1 MIDEKQ
7 WNILNRV
14 EELRKFS
21 KLAKQRLKEKD
32 RHTRKG
38 NAPLVYLM
46 YEYLCLTLLH
56 AQSLDT
62 QQYLPRVFR

>member
-7 WNILNRV
+7 WNRLNRV

-32 RHTRKG
+32 RDTRKG
-38 NAPLVYLM
+38 NVPIVYLI
-46 YEYLCLTLLH
+46 YKYLCLTLLY

-62 QQYLPRVFR
+62 